1 MAYLILTIQD
11 PNHPKRNASYLHH
24 TIHEDFDKEMA
35 GSVVD
40 TAAIHGLREE
50 MELEFAIHKEQV
62 HTHGS
67 VNGEKRKMYHGNF
80 RQTPKRLTF

>member
-1 MAYLILTIQD
+1 M
-11 PNHPKRNASYLHH
+11 
-24 TIHEDFDKEMA
+24 HEDFDKEMA

-50 MELEFAIHKEQV
+50 MELEFAIFKDQV

-67 VNGEKRKMYHGNF
+67 VNGEWGIKNWKTVFIVSVCMICFVNF
-80 RQTPKRLTF
+80 

>member
-1 MAYLILTIQD
+1 MHREHDKNVHIQD
-11 PNHPKRNASYLHH
+11 PNHPKRNSSYLHH
-24 TIHEDFDKEMA
+24 TVHEDFDKEMA

-50 MELEFAIHKEQV
+50 MELEFAIFKEQV

-67 VNGEKRKMYHGNF
+67 VNGEL
-80 RQTPKRLTF
+80 RLNQNWSL

>member
-1 MAYLILTIQD
+1 M
-11 PNHPKRNASYLHH
+11 
-24 TIHEDFDKEMA
+24 HEDFDKELA

-50 MELEFAIHKEQV
+50 MELEFAIHKDMV

-67 VNGEKRKMYHGNF
+67 VTGEQNF
-80 RQTPKRLTF
+80 SCEEVALEVQKSLCLSVCLPI

>member
-1 MAYLILTIQD
+1 M
-11 PNHPKRNASYLHH
+11 
-24 TIHEDFDKEMA
+24 HEDFDKEMA

-50 MELEFAIHKEQV
+50 MELEFAIHKDMV

-67 VNGEKRKMYHGNF
+67 VNG
-80 RQTPKRLTF
+80 Q

>member
-1 MAYLILTIQD
+1 M
-11 PNHPKRNASYLHH
+11 
-24 TIHEDFDKEMA
+24 HEDFDKEMA

-50 MELEFAIHKEQV
+50 MELEFAIFKDQV

-67 VNGEKRKMYHGNF
+67 VNGELRDKKQKNLKKTVFIVSVCMICF
-80 RQTPKRLTF
+80 VCKSFTKI

>member
-1 MAYLILTIQD
+1 MTEEKKTNMSKFVWIQD
-11 PNHPKRNASYLHH
+11 PNHPKRNSSYLHH
-24 TIHEDFDKEMA
+24 TVHEDFDKEMA

-50 MELEFAIHKEQV
+50 MELEFAIHKDMV

-67 VNGEKRKMYHGNF
+67 VNG
-80 RQTPKRLTF
+80 Q

>member
-1 MAYLILTIQD
+1 M
-11 PNHPKRNASYLHH
+11 
-24 TIHEDFDKEMA
+24 HEDFDKEMA

-50 MELEFAIHKEQV
+50 MELEFAIFKEQV

-67 VNGEKRKMYHGNF
+67 VNGEL
-80 RQTPKRLTF
+80 RLTIQKDLEIQKIVTLMLRFNVHCFCLYDLFCL